1 MSRPLPV
8 ISLDGT
14 HFLVDLLRM
23 QFRELANP
31 ANRISFFEL
40 IDKGDHLVL
49 HYNRDTRN
57 ADEGAPAQ
65 KGEDRVVS
73 IEIPPFRKLDPFRFA
88 LLQARRDN
96 RLDMLIKA
104 VMLLNQP
111 NIHHQRRNK
120 LK

>member
-1 MSRPLPV
+1 MSRALPV
-8 ISLDGT
+8 IRLDGT

-23 QFRELANP
+23 EFRELTNP

-57 ADEGAPAQ
+57 ACEGAPPL
-65 KGEDRVVS
+65 KGKDRVVT

-88 LLQARRDN
+88 LLQGRGDT
-96 RLDMLIKA
+96 RLDVLTKA
-104 VMLLNQP
+104 VKLLSTP
-111 NIHHQRRNK
+111 ISHHRK
-120 LK
+120 HKI